1 MQERLVKRLMELF
14 PFWKEYEDIKEE
26 LRKNAIET
34 GERYKD
40 DFVSVTLENR
50 PTFKPKHT
58 IEQLKDIMPMAVVT
72 ETKEVIDIELLKS
85 LENYDEYLEVEN
97 KNIAKVTVKKQK

>member
-1 MQERLVKRLMELF
+1 MQEKLVKRLMELY
-14 PFWKEYEDIKEE
+14 PFWKEYEDIKEQM
-26 LRKNAIET
+26 RVNALKT

-50 PTFKPKHT
+50 PSFKPKHT
-58 IEQLKDIMPMAVVT
+58 VEQLKEIMPIAVLT

-85 LENYDEYLEVEN
+85 LENYEEYLDIEH
-97 KNIAKVTVKKQK
+97 KNIAKVTVKKPK

>member
-1 MQERLVKRLMELF
+1 MQEKLVKRLMELY
-14 PFWKEYEDIKEE
+14 PFWKECEDIKEE

-50 PTFKPKHT
+50 PIFKPKYT
-58 IEQLKDIMPMAVVT
+58 IEQLKDIMPMAVIT